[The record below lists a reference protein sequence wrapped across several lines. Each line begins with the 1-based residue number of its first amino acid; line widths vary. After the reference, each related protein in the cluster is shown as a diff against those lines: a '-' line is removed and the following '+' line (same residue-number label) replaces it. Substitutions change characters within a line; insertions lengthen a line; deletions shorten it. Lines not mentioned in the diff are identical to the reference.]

1 MDWSILEE
9 MNIPAEITS
18 LANERIEAKK
28 SKDYARADE
37 IRKEIESAGYNI
49 IDGKDGP
56 ILEKR

>member
-9 MNIPAEITS
+9 MNIPAEITN
-18 LANERIEAKK
+18 LANERIEAKN
-28 SKDYARADE
+28 KDYARADE
-37 IRKEIESAGYNI
+37 IRKEVESAGYNI